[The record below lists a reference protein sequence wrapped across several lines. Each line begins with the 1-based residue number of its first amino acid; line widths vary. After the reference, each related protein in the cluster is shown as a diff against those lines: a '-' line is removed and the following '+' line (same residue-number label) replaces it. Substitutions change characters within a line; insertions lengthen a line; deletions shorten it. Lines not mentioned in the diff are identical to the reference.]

1 MTSSPASLR
10 EQLAIQLKGEG
21 ISDRT
26 GMILTPDEILGMG
39 PLEDSFLEAADRLL
53 QTVEAD
59 FADRKLRIVPEEI
72 VEIMAR
78 AGYESEKPFVWS
90 VTPDDEDREIVREA
104 MRAALSA
111 LRAIGYSIIRSEP

>member
-59 FADRKLRIVPEEI
+59 FADRKLRIVPEAMTE
-72 VEIMAR
+72 EMATFATEDWLCQR
-78 AGYESEKPFVWS
+78 AM
-90 VTPDDEDREIVREA
+90 EDRAEA
-104 MRAALSA
+104 MWTAALRHAPSNTAA
-111 LRAIGYSIIRSEP
+111 LTGKDDHDGR